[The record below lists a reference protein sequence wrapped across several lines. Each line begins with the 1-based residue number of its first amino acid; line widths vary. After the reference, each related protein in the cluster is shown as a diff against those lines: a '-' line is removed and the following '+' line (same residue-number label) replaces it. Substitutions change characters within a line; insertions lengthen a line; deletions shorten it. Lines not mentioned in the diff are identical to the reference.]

1 MLPSFHTYIWCA
13 EVNYLPAFWPCYSVP
28 APIGDAASSATTHF
42 AAASGGTTEGSLSL
56 SQHQAGQ
63 QPGLSLSS
71 PRSCLQQVG
80 SAASVIKWK
89 CWWKCILGL
98 RSVHNLV
105 KMVSFCVVK
114 KKMVW
119 GGLDTSRKRDVCF
132 PLITACWGCQ
142 HIQLSF
148 NIISQRKKILLQLQM
163 VR

>member
-13 EVNYLPAFWPCYSVP
+13 EVNYLPAFWPCYSIP

-114 KKMVW
+114 KKN
-119 GGLDTSRKRDVCF
+119 GLRRVGHKQEAWCLFTPHYCLLR
-132 PLITACWGCQ
+132 
-142 HIQLSF
+142 LSTY
-148 NIISQRKKILLQLQM
+148 STEL
-163 VR
+163 